1 MTCVSR
7 EESLQ
12 SEFSLDTSIQF
23 NFGPIRNI
31 WIVLKIQD
39 SKRIFI
45 CLDKTLE
52 KKKKKK
58 SK

>member
-52 KKKKKK
+52 KKKK
-58 SK
+58 